1 MRGGGRVW
9 GGRGRLKD
17 GAARSGPARVPG
29 RSSAGGGAARRRR
42 PRPRFESK
50 GAESELLLEL
60 AVRCRI
66 AIRNVAH
73 SQWALGAEADK
84 LTFSPNATDLRLRR
98 LCRRRS
104 PAPAAARPPPPRGR
118 DGWAR
123 CGGAAAASRVRAR
136 RCAPTASGGAVCTV
150 VAQAWLGLLR
160 VFVSIGSPG
169 SARGSPPR
177 RRGRQGRWRRVP
189 GARGGDGV
197 DDLRAASERPFLRA
211 PSDGTLL
218 CDE

>member
-1 MRGGGRVW
+1 M
-9 GGRGRLKD
+9 KD

-29 RSSAGGGAARRRR
+29 RSRAGVGAARRRR

-98 LCRRRS
+98 LCRRRCLS
-104 PAPAAARPPPPRGR
+104 STSVRRESITSTHDWNARSGQSAPGPPFCMCAIQQMDNCEIIYSSAAP
-118 DGWAR
+118 
-123 CGGAAAASRVRAR
+123 
-136 RCAPTASGGAVCTV
+136 
-150 VAQAWLGLLR
+150 L
-160 VFVSIGSPG
+160 
-169 SARGSPPR
+169 
-177 RRGRQGRWRRVP
+177 
-189 GARGGDGV
+189 
-197 DDLRAASERPFLRA
+197 
-211 PSDGTLL
+211 
-218 CDE
+218 